1 MKTVLITGVTGFLGR
16 YTVMHYQSLGWRVVG
31 LGTRAEENAPQD
43 LARYVRMELPSTDL
57 AAVVREVKPDVCVHG
72 AGRASVELSMTDP
85 AADFRS
91 GVDAVFNV
99 LDAIRL
105 HAPKCRVVYLSSAAV
120 YGNPQT
126 LPIVETHAASPI
138 SSYGFHKLIGEQL
151 CTEFSTVYDLRTSA
165 VRIFSAYGPGLRRQ
179 VVWDVCRKA
188 ITQPT
193 LTLRG
198 TGDESRDFI
207 HARDVAGALF
217 VIADRAECRAE
228 TYNLAS
234 GTETTMRSLAR
245 MILAKTGRDIDI
257 ETDGIVHPGVPR
269 NWRADM
275 SRLAGLG
282 FKPEI
287 ALDHGI
293 EAYAHWCHAEVLGE

>member
-16 YTVMHYQSLGWRVVG
+16 YTAAHYQSLGWKVVG
-31 LGTRAEENAPQD
+31 IGTRAEENAPQD
-43 LARYVRMELPSTDL
+43 LARYVRMELPSTALADL
-57 AAVVREVKPDVCVHG
+57 VREVTPDVCIHC

-91 GVDAVFNV
+91 GVDAVFNI
-99 LDAIRL
+99 LDSVRVN
-105 HAPKCRVVYLSSAAV
+105 APDCRVVYLSSAAV
-120 YGNPQT
+120 YGNPER
-126 LPIVETHAASPI
+126 LPIVETDPLRPI

-151 CTEFSTVYDLRTSA
+151 CAEFTTVYGLRTSA

-188 ITQPT
+188 LTQPS

-207 HARDVAGALF
+207 HARDVAAALSI
-217 VIADRAECRAE
+217 IADRAECRAE
-228 TYNLAS
+228 TYNLA
-234 GTETTMRSLAR
+234 GGVETTMRTLAET
-245 MILAKTGRDIDI
+245 ILDKTGRKIPI
-257 ETDGIVHPGVPR
+257 EVDGIAHAGVPR

-275 SRLAGLG
+275 SKLAALG

-287 ALDHGI
+287 TLTHGI